1 MARQPDIQ
9 YIQVYNYG
17 STAQKLAP
25 RPRYRKDQYQLP
37 TQQPHRQ
44 QVSRVKLEPLPV
56 CAIAVTFVLL
66 ISMLLGMVR
75 VGELSNANQQL
86 QEHLDV
92 LQEQRA
98 GLQKDYENAYDLAQV
113 EQRARQMGLVYAN
126 EVFHVQM
133 GSVEPVIEQTPGIW
147 QRLTALFDE
156 LFAKAPK

>member
-9 YIQVYNYG
+9 YIQMYNYG

-86 QEHLDV
+86 QE
-92 LQEQRA
+92 QRV
-98 GLQKDYENAYDLAQV
+98 GLQKDYEGAYDLAQV

>member
-37 TQQPHRQ
+37 AQQPHRHQ
-44 QVSRVKLEPLPV
+44 AVRARLEPWPV
-56 CAIAVTFVLL
+56 CAIVVTFVLV
-66 ISMLLGMVR
+66 IAMLLGMIR
-75 VGELSNANQQL
+75 VGELSVANQEL
-86 QEHLDV
+86 QDHLDV
-92 LQEQRA
+92 LQEQRV
-98 GLQKDYENAYDLAQV
+98 GLQKDYESAYDLAQV

-133 GSVEPVIEQTPGIW
+133 GSVEPVVEQTPGIW

>member
-1 MARQPDIQ
+1 
-9 YIQVYNYG
+9 
-17 STAQKLAP
+17 
-25 RPRYRKDQYQLP
+25 
-37 TQQPHRQ
+37 
-44 QVSRVKLEPLPV
+44 
-56 CAIAVTFVLL
+56 VTFVLL

-92 LQEQRA
+92 LQEQRV
-98 GLQKDYENAYDLAQV
+98 GLQKDYESAYDLAQV